1 MNYYKVFGIIFII
14 MSGLVYTL
22 ERGFSLLS
30 TSLVRAGFY
39 SGTMNGVVPE
49 VEASG
54 FFENWFVPLFPIPGF
69 SFVIYGFKK
78 K

>member
-1 MNYYKVFGIIFII
+1 MNYYRISGIILII
-14 MSGLVYTL
+14 MSGLIYTL

-39 SGTMNGVVPE
+39 SGSMTGEIPE

-54 FFENWFVPLFPIPGF
+54 FFENGFVPFFLVLGLAFL
-69 SFVIYGFKK
+69 IYGFQKK
-78 K
+78 